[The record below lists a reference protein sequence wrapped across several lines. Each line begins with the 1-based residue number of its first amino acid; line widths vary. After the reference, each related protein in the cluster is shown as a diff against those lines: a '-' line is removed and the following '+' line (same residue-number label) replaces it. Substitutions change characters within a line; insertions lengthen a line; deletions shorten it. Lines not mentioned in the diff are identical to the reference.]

1 MVTTSFYP
9 YHIFETSLGEEVM
22 RKIDCKPGDDL
33 QKFAP
38 VHNVGSLL
46 GKQWGKYLLG
56 SLLGN
61 LNFNIGQLTSNYL
74 IIL

>member
-1 MVTTSFYP
+1 
-9 YHIFETSLGEEVM
+9 
-22 RKIDCKPGDDL
+22 L

-46 GKQWGKYLLG
+46 GKQWGEYLLG
-56 SLLGN
+56 LLLGN
-61 LNFNIGQLTSNYL
+61 LNLNIAQLTSNYL